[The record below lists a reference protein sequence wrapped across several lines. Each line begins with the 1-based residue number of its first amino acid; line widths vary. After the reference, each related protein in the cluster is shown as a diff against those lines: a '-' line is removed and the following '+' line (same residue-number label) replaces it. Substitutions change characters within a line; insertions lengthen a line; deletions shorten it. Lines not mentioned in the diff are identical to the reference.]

1 MMDKKLIKV
10 LEPIE
15 EKFEVELFTF
25 DEALSFYKSDIESY
39 KSFVNKIIETSR
51 NGRKDEELNAD
62 ESCYIR
68 GLKDSIEAVDL
79 IFGGRVEEGF

>member
-1 MMDKKLIKV
+1 MMDIKLIKA

-15 EKFEVELFTF
+15 EEFEVDLFTF
-25 DEALSFYKSDIESY
+25 DEALDFYKSDIEEY
-39 KSFVNKIIETSR
+39 KTFVNQIIKTTR
-51 NGRKDEELNAD
+51 QGRKDEELNTD

-68 GLKDSIEAVDL
+68 GLKDSLEAVDL

>member
-1 MMDKKLIKV
+1 MMDKELIKA

-15 EKFEVELFTF
+15 EKFEVDLFTF
-25 DEALSFYKSDIESY
+25 DEALEFYKSDIKEY
-39 KSFVNKIIETSR
+39 KSFVNQSINLIQQERS
-51 NGRKDEELNAD
+51 DEELNAD

-79 IFGGRVEEGF
+79 IFGGRIEEGF